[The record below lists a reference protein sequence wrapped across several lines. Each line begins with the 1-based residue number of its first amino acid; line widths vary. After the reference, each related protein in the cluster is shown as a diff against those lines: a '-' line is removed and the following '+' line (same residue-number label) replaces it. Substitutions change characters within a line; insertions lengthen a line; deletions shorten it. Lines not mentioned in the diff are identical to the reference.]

1 MKYSHSY
8 GKLYLQRVRKGVQL
22 MKKQWSMIGAIVLII
37 FVAWL
42 SVLNV
47 DSVPLNFG
55 FAVVEWPLILIIFVS
70 VLVGALI
77 ATLFSTVREYRNKR
91 NHKETSS
98 KKYRSEKA
106 NNDVTNDET
115 DLYSVDSTDNDSDLT
130 N

>member
-106 NNDVTNDET
+106 NNGVTNDET

>member
-1 MKYSHSY
+1 
-8 GKLYLQRVRKGVQL
+8 